1 MNNFFGEDSQA
12 GNEETLQAQDN
23 NDIDNNESVPLE
35 NEEEAV
41 EFASEENQDQEYSEE
56 YEQESQE
63 ESEVDYQS
71 LLDQKEEEIKKIQT
85 QSQDWVRAMQSSFD
99 KQKTE
104 YQQQLLDLQSKFNDL
119 MANQQNTDQQ
129 NLSYDDDEYLT
140 ASQVRSLMAQEK
152 KRELNIAEQEKNRL
166 EQARHQEKMRVDQA
180 QQEANNFFFSQP
192 DIDEVK
198 KFYDLH
204 LKNDPFVNQLD
215 YKTQYQYV
223 KSKMNESGAK
233 KNTPRKKVFKKK
245 KLPPTGNYGRSMQTS
260 TSASSFKSL
269 LDQHLKDVVGRNKI
283 F

>member
-23 NDIDNNESVPLE
+23 NDIDNNESVPLG

-56 YEQESQE
+56 YEQEPQE
-63 ESEVDYQS
+63 ESDVDYQS

-104 YQQQLLDLQSKFNDL
+104 YQQQLLDLQNKFNDL

-204 LKNDPFVNQLD
+204 FKNDPFVNQLD

-223 KSKMNESGAK
+223 KNKMNEFKGK
-233 KNTPRKKVFKKK
+233 KNNPKKKAFKKK

-260 TSASSFKSL
+260 TSANAFKSL
-269 LDQHLKDVVGRNKI
+269 LDQQLREVGDKKK
-283 F
+283 FF